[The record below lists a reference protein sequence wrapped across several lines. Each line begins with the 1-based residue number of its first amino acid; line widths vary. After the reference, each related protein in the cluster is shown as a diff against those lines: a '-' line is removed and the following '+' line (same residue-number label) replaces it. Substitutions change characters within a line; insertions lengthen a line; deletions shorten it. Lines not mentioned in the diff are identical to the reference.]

1 MASFRDCLALLNMAK
16 RQPKSPEVH
25 FFLAL
30 HFLRE
35 HQPAKA
41 LSAFEAAAA
50 AVAALPE
57 ERMSQPRRDLHSAAH
72 RHMAQC
78 HLELAMLAAPAA
90 AETDPH
96 HHHHNQHL
104 NASQQQHPHK
114 QQKQHQQNHQQQQ
127 QQHAAHANDADVAG
141 GAPITVHKQSSSKVQ
156 GKAQGKDQ
164 VNAQGKVEGKVQAKA
179 QLKGPRR
186 GAKMQ
191 QQAQKKGEKRGKR
204 EREKAETGLMRP
216 AEKHGEEW
224 SLPEMDQE
232 GGLSGKRKFEGEG
245 AIEGV
250 TNGLDELDGLLG
262 LAGLV
267 EEEAEGREAKRV
279 CSALDMFAAVA
290 DLELRREERLREER
304 QREEACLLQQDSAGV
319 QMGGEVRME
328 VKCGGDLFEGH
339 CEDAGGAAWGGAF
352 VAEENVGEERVEE
365 DGCEAVEEEEGKAG
379 EEEEE
384 REEEED
390 AEQQVG
396 ESPAVE
402 EGAELTLGPG
412 DVEGVGSL
420 KKAAERGGMAT
431 TNHLAVMLLLYGR
444 TEKALDV
451 LSQQLASVETGT
463 SGDAAG
469 STGSTASPTAPIDT
483 DTLANLGAALLHVGR
498 YDEAAACLQAVLQR
512 EPQHPAALCSY
523 SALLLATQRCHGRRL
538 DRKAGSKLD
547 HMQQQKPQVEQ
558 KLELQQDL
566 QQQEQVQQRQDEEK
580 ERAPNAGV
588 VVDVTE
594 TEGAELAPAA
604 TGTAGADATIE
615 GGESRVVFSAAAGDL
630 AGVSAQQCATAAVQL
645 LPSCGFLWCNLAHAA
660 TRSGRWKQAAKC
672 MSQALKLQPASAPL
686 RFAAAA
692 HRIATAAA
700 APLPPALASQHI
712 RCGVA
717 EMADAMGLPELTYGS
732 NGVPTFSRDGA
743 SAIIFGTGAGAGPG
757 ATGAGTNVASAGAAG
772 AFGGCH
778 GGNRKSVLS
787 HVPEWMAW
795 DVVGHAHAAL
805 ERRALQEI
813 VTKTGAFVVEEEARL
828 TVTGCSDGGSAQEGL
843 GEEEMERGGGGN
855 RLMALLV
862 GAASRGEDGDGE
874 EDEEKRCKEEEEEEE
889 GFGSG
894 DGGGSGE
901 AVNEELACAVVQAE
915 ELKLAAWKKQSL
927 MAAAGAGTG
936 AHQLGVHALHSAIH
950 SLASDMGDGTT
961 MGGAA
966 ADIRDANGAVELSS
980 TGYFAAAHSHFLR
993 ALSRHQQSTATWSSL
1008 GRLSA
1013 ALSAAHNAL
1022 LLAPMHGPS
1031 LCSFALLS
1039 ATAGRW
1045 KDAVDAFQRASE
1057 VFRGVQGGVERG
1069 EVVGEDGGVME
1080 GRASAAAVPKA
1091 ALMDLNEMCDDEADA
1106 PSLGAAESAA
1116 RGAENPRNDDGAA
1129 ATLRSPEEQG
1139 AAAAVRG
1146 ESAGAVHQIA
1156 APKAASQ
1163 SKDYQS
1169 FAHNVAASG
1178 FSWEV
1183 FKLPR
1188 PLQGSALVPS
1198 KGKDA
1203 GGSLGQ
1209 GLHIPGRLNGTVLS
1223 VLRRHCEA
1231 NGRNEMAGPAAERA
1245 SQYAA
1250 GEIPAAAAAAAP
1262 GGGAGAAATNGTN
1275 GINGT
1280 WHPTSG
1286 HRNGLMEAAQNAVKS
1301 SNNPTWPNLSHT
1313 NAALPLANSVMASS
1327 AALNASASS
1336 ATMAPKRR
1344 VLLDLEMPACELSE
1358 TESGGNTPLGASTL
1372 CGRGNIPGGGNM
1384 RHGGGV
1390 PGEALASG
1398 PSKGNAF
1405 AGANGFYGSGGN
1417 AAAGQGG
1424 GLRSQQP
1431 EAMVS
1436 EHAAE
1441 RAVNGFHVAPRSA
1454 GGRDTG
1460 SDRNRLPDLNDWL
1473 TAS

>member
-1 MASFRDCLALLNMAK
+1 MRGRLNVLARLSRKDIAQLHA
-16 RQPKSPEVH
+16 RQSGGQLFPQ
-25 FFLAL
+25 FIRA
-30 HFLRE
+30 RIR
-35 HQPAKA
+35 A

-304 QREEACLLQQDSAGV
+304 QREEACLLQQDS
-319 QMGGEVRME
+319 
-328 VKCGGDLFEGH
+328 
-339 CEDAGGAAWGGAF
+339 
-352 VAEENVGEERVEE
+352 
-365 DGCEAVEEEEGKAG
+365 
-379 EEEEE
+379 
-384 REEEED
+384 
-390 AEQQVG
+390 
-396 ESPAVE
+396 
-402 EGAELTLGPG
+402 
-412 DVEGVGSL
+412 VGSL

-444 TEKALDV
+444 TEHLSRFCAV
-451 LSQQLASVETGT
+451 LFSHAPLLASPEKFPPACFPV
-463 SGDAAG
+463 
-469 STGSTASPTAPIDT
+469 
-483 DTLANLGAALLHVGR
+483 LACFRGR

-1008 GRLSA
+1008 DEHFPSTSLGLCLQLSGRLDESEAAYTRALHCPSSLPPCPSTDPSSPPSSSPPPLPPPPASASHVTWCNLSLLLRAQGRLSA

-1080 GRASAAAVPKA
+1080 GRG
-1091 ALMDLNEMCDDEADA
+1091 EMGEGCGSGVGEVV
-1106 PSLGAAESAA
+1106 GVGE
-1116 RGAENPRNDDGAA
+1116 
-1129 ATLRSPEEQG
+1129 
-1139 AAAAVRG
+1139 AVR
-1146 ESAGAVHQIA
+1146 EAVRVNLQ
-1156 APKAASQ
+1156 
-1163 SKDYQS
+1163 
-1169 FAHNVAASG
+1169 VALKWQARA
-1178 FSWEV
+1178 EEERQ
-1183 FKLPR
+1183 K
-1188 PLQGSALVPS
+1188 
-1198 KGKDA
+1198 
-1203 GGSLGQ
+1203 
-1209 GLHIPGRLNGTVLS
+1209 
-1223 VLRRHCEA
+1223 A

-1262 GGGAGAAATNGTN
+1262 GGGAGAAATNVCPFVPAFFRPVAHA
-1275 GINGT
+1275 ISSRL
-1280 WHPTSG
+1280 PYPRDCRRPSVARPAAFSSPIPSSIPSPISSPISSPIPSPIPSSIPSPFPSPIPSPLPPPFLSPLAYPLLRRPFSPPSPFLSPAALSLSRRPFSVTSPF
-1286 HRNGLMEAAQNAVKS
+1286 LFPVALA
-1301 SNNPTWPNLSHT
+1301 LSRRPFSVT
-1313 NAALPLANSVMASS
+1313 SPFLFPVALPLVALYLSRRRSS
-1327 AALNASASS
+1327 LPSPFLSPVAYPLSLETVIALPLSPPVTHLGALAL
-1336 ATMAPKRR
+1336 APKCLPVALRFS
-1344 VLLDLEMPACELSE
+1344 PPI
-1358 TESGGNTPLGASTL
+1358 THLGTF
-1372 CGRGNIPGGGNM
+1372 
-1384 RHGGGV
+1384 
-1390 PGEALASG
+1390 ALAPKCLQVTLPFS
-1398 PSKGNAF
+1398 PPISPHPTIPQFSHNQL
-1405 AGANGFYGSGGN
+1405 STCVV
-1417 AAAGQGG
+1417 
-1424 GLRSQQP
+1424 
-1431 EAMVS
+1431 VS
-1436 EHAAE
+1436 FSFF
-1441 RAVNGFHVAPRSA
+1441 VF
-1454 GGRDTG
+1454 
-1460 SDRNRLPDLNDWL
+1460 LFL
-1473 TAS
+1473 T

>member
-1 MASFRDCLALLNMAK
+1 
-16 RQPKSPEVH
+16 
-25 FFLAL
+25 
-30 HFLRE
+30 
-35 HQPAKA
+35 
-41 LSAFEAAAA
+41 
-50 AVAALPE
+50 
-57 ERMSQPRRDLHSAAH
+57 
-72 RHMAQC
+72 
-78 HLELAMLAAPAA
+78 
-90 AETDPH
+90 
-96 HHHHNQHL
+96 
-104 NASQQQHPHK
+104 
-114 QQKQHQQNHQQQQ
+114 
-127 QQHAAHANDADVAG
+127 
-141 GAPITVHKQSSSKVQ
+141 
-156 GKAQGKDQ
+156 
-164 VNAQGKVEGKVQAKA
+164 
-179 QLKGPRR
+179 
-186 GAKMQ
+186 MQ

-304 QREEACLLQQDSAGV
+304 QREEACLLQQDS
-319 QMGGEVRME
+319 
-328 VKCGGDLFEGH
+328 
-339 CEDAGGAAWGGAF
+339 
-352 VAEENVGEERVEE
+352 
-365 DGCEAVEEEEGKAG
+365 
-379 EEEEE
+379 
-384 REEEED
+384 
-390 AEQQVG
+390 
-396 ESPAVE
+396 
-402 EGAELTLGPG
+402 
-412 DVEGVGSL
+412 VGSL

-444 TEKALDV
+444 TEHLSRFCAV
-451 LSQQLASVETGT
+451 LFSHAPLLASPEKFPPACFPV
-463 SGDAAG
+463 
-469 STGSTASPTAPIDT
+469 
-483 DTLANLGAALLHVGR
+483 LACFRGR

-966 ADIRDANGAVELSS
+966 ADIRDANGAVEPSS

-1008 GRLSA
+1008 AQGRLSA

-1039 ATAGRW
+1039 AAAGRW

-1080 GRASAAAVPKA
+1080 GRG
-1091 ALMDLNEMCDDEADA
+1091 EMGEGCGSGVGEVV
-1106 PSLGAAESAA
+1106 GVGE
-1116 RGAENPRNDDGAA
+1116 
-1129 ATLRSPEEQG
+1129 
-1139 AAAAVRG
+1139 AVR
-1146 ESAGAVHQIA
+1146 EAVRVNLQ
-1156 APKAASQ
+1156 
-1163 SKDYQS
+1163 
-1169 FAHNVAASG
+1169 VALKWQARA
-1178 FSWEV
+1178 EEERQ
-1183 FKLPR
+1183 K
-1188 PLQGSALVPS
+1188 
-1198 KGKDA
+1198 
-1203 GGSLGQ
+1203 
-1209 GLHIPGRLNGTVLS
+1209 
-1223 VLRRHCEA
+1223 A
-1231 NGRNEMAGPAAERA
+1231 NGWNEMAGPAAERA

-1250 GEIPAAAAAAAP
+1250 GEIPAAAAAAAAAAP

-1301 SNNPTWPNLSHT
+1301 SNNPTWPNSSHT

-1336 ATMAPKRR
+1336 ATMPPKRR

-1372 CGRGNIPGGGNM
+1372 CSRGNIPGGGNM

>member
-1 MASFRDCLALLNMAK
+1 MAK

-90 AETDPH
+90 AETDP

-379 EEEEE
+379 EEEEEE

-743 SAIIFGTGAGAGPG
+743 SAIIFGTGAGAGP
-757 ATGAGTNVASAGAAG
+757 
-772 AFGGCH
+772 
-778 GGNRKSVLS
+778 
-787 HVPEWMAW
+787 VP
-795 DVVGHAHAAL
+795 L
-805 ERRALQEI
+805 
-813 VTKTGAFVVEEEARL
+813 
-828 TVTGCSDGGSAQEGL
+828 
-843 GEEEMERGGGGN
+843 
-855 RLMALLV
+855 
-862 GAASRGEDGDGE
+862 
-874 EDEEKRCKEEEEEEE
+874 
-889 GFGSG
+889 
-894 DGGGSGE
+894 
-901 AVNEELACAVVQAE
+901 AE

-1057 VFRGVQGGVERG
+1057 VFRGVQGGVWREG
-1069 EVVGEDGGVME
+1069 GGGGGWGGDGGT
-1080 GRASAAAVPKA
+1080 G
-1091 ALMDLNEMCDDEADA
+1091 
-1106 PSLGAAESAA
+1106 
-1116 RGAENPRNDDGAA
+1116 NDDGAA

-1183 FKLPR
+1183 FKL
-1188 PLQGSALVPS
+1188 
-1198 KGKDA
+1198 
-1203 GGSLGQ
+1203 
-1209 GLHIPGRLNGTVLS
+1209 H
-1223 VLRRHCEA
+1223 
-1231 NGRNEMAGPAAERA
+1231 
-1245 SQYAA
+1245 
-1250 GEIPAAAAAAAP
+1250 
-1262 GGGAGAAATNGTN
+1262 
-1275 GINGT
+1275 
-1280 WHPTSG
+1280 
-1286 HRNGLMEAAQNAVKS
+1286 
-1301 SNNPTWPNLSHT
+1301 
-1313 NAALPLANSVMASS
+1313 
-1327 AALNASASS
+1327 
-1336 ATMAPKRR
+1336 
-1344 VLLDLEMPACELSE
+1344 DL
-1358 TESGGNTPLGASTL
+1358 
-1372 CGRGNIPGGGNM
+1372 
-1384 RHGGGV
+1384 
-1390 PGEALASG
+1390 
-1398 PSKGNAF
+1398 
-1405 AGANGFYGSGGN
+1405 
-1417 AAAGQGG
+1417 
-1424 GLRSQQP
+1424 
-1431 EAMVS
+1431 
-1436 EHAAE
+1436 
-1441 RAVNGFHVAPRSA
+1441 
-1454 GGRDTG
+1454 
-1460 SDRNRLPDLNDWL
+1460 
-1473 TAS
+1473 